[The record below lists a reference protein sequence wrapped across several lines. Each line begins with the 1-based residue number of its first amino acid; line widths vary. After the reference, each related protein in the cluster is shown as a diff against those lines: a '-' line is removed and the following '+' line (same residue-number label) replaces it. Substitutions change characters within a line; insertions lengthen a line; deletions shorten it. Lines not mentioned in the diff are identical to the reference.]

1 MSAWRIIL
9 VACLCAGFAASSR
22 GEANAQ
28 SPTPTGATA
37 PISTPTP
44 APPEPADFAVI
55 PWVNARNSAR
65 QVIAK
70 IGETVCATGVPT
82 TGSGLGIFGVSVPS
96 AEALPGCG
104 RDGAVVTF
112 FVDGQ
117 QAPQTAIWHSR
128 AFPGAS
134 QLVQLI
140 IGPPFA
146 RFFGG
151 VSPSKLS
158 PGQEVVPYVADTVCG
173 YGEANDP
180 RDAYEAVV
188 YSSEQQAGCGTEG
201 AQVTFKLLDA
211 QGNVIAVANEK
222 ATWHAWDAVFEHIQR
237 LDLTFGPAAVITMPG
252 TGMGDAL
259 RSATSAFATLVVALS
274 GIGLVGVATGAAL
287 DLMLRRQATT
297 R

>member
-211 QGNVIAVANEK
+211 QGGVIAVANEK
-222 ATWHAWDAVFEHIQR
+222 GTWHAWDGVSAPQQLI
-237 LDLTFGPAAVITMPG
+237 LTFGPAGGITMPG
-252 TGMGDAL
+252 TGTGDVSPGEASVWGWLTLLLALGGLASAAGLAL
-259 RSATSAFATLVVALS
+259 R
-274 GIGLVGVATGAAL
+274 
-287 DLMLRRQATT
+287 RRAMT